1 MSEQSSKPIYKLS
14 RSELTGDCVVAVG
27 EALVAVEGT
36 IQALRDHFKVELS
49 SIVTASKSDHEQWA
63 AFTSRFTKLLSGLP
77 EDTTVLRRKLTEALT
92 LNIWRDLLIKEV
104 FPIIRGHG
112 GAVSLPSK
120 NTG

>member
-14 RSELTGDCVVAVG
+14 RSELTGDCTVAVS

-36 IQALRDHFKVELS
+36 IHALRDHFKVELS

-63 AFTSRFTKLLSGLP
+63 AFTSRFTKLLSSLP

-92 LNIWRDLLIKEV
+92 INIWRDLLIKEV
-104 FPIIRGHG
+104 FPIIKVHG
-112 GAVSLPSK
+112 VSVSLP
-120 NTG
+120 